1 MKLLYLT
8 RSIILLY
15 IKRTMDAFY
24 GIDPNYERLG
34 AITKKGTSNLKTLVE
49 ITCKEI
55 NKFKF
60 EGYCTIIEDMAKVV
74 IEDAKDGIYFS
85 DLNMKEVN
93 NAYKKEFNE
102 ESPES
107 WIDISIEDT
116 NTLSLFVLAYVIT
129 FKYWFIEGTYNGK
142 HMFNLMRDDYE
153 KNRSAYNFNVEIFP
167 DTNMIDCQLIRDEIL
182 KKA

>member
-1 MKLLYLT
+1 
-8 RSIILLY
+8 
-15 IKRTMDAFY
+15 MDAFY

-34 AITKKGTSNLKTLVE
+34 AITKKGTSNLKTQVE

-55 NKFKF
+55 NDFHF
-60 EGYCTIIEDMAKVV
+60 EGYCINIGDMAKV
-74 IEDAKDGIYFS
+74 IIKEANDGIFYS
-85 DLNMKEVN
+85 NLNMEKVK
-93 NAYKKEFNE
+93 NAYRKTFNE
-102 ESPES
+102 ECPKS
-107 WIDISIEDT
+107 WSEIDISIEDT
-116 NTLSLFVLAYVIT
+116 NTMSLFVLAYVIT

-142 HMFNLMRDDYE
+142 RMFNLMRDDYE